1 MIQESKLDLVQIG
14 AGKRAHI
21 RYNRYYTF
29 CGLSA
34 FRGYSNFSGYSK
46 PAPEGLPLCKS
57 CEEVKAADKRRQ
69 ERQKQAETTWPSGLR
84 PGLDGTL

>member
-29 CGLSA
+29 CGLPAS
-34 FRGYSNFSGYSK
+34 SGYAK